1 MDDTS
6 QDYEVGYGKP
16 PKEMRFAK
24 GQSGNPRGR
33 PKGTKNVATTFHEI
47 TRQLINVNE
56 NGRARTVT
64 KLEAI
69 MLQLTNKAVS
79 GDMRAMK
86 EFMQWNR
93 IFEDAAEENPL
104 ENPDTQKNDLVMK
117 HLIAR
122 IRAKSDDSEPGEIDE
137 THDLKDEETCDDN
150 EQV

>member
-1 MDDTS
+1 MDDS
-6 QDYEVGYGKP
+6 PKDYEVGYGKP

-33 PKGTKNVATTFHEI
+33 PKGTKNVATIFHDI

-79 GDMRAMK
+79 GDLRAMK

-93 IFEDAAEENPL
+93 IFEEAGEQDPL
-104 ENPDTQKNDLVMK
+104 DNPDTQKNDLVMK
-117 HLIAR
+117 YLIAR
-122 IRAKSDDSEPGEIDE
+122 IRANTSDSEPGETQE
-137 THDLKDEETCDDN
+137 TTDSINEETNGDN
-150 EQV
+150 KRS